1 MKCEACTTSEADPL
15 NDAHWQAGCIGCEA
29 RALASIGAHV
39 ESLDR
44 RALTPA
50 YHSALERLFGQ
61 RWEEG
66 HRLVKAW
73 HERIVSA
80 TVGAQVVEAVKQES
94 KAKKRKA

>member
-50 YHSALERLFGQ
+50 YRSALERLLQ
-61 RWEEG
+61 
-66 HRLVKAW
+66 H
-73 HERIVSA
+73 IVFDNFALGVIDRKS
-80 TVGAQVVEAVKQES
+80 VV
-94 KAKKRKA
+94 

>member
-1 MKCEACTTSEADPL
+1 MYVAVKGGEQAI
-15 NDAHWQAGCIGCEA
+15 DA
-29 RALASIGAHV
+29 AHRLGLIQQPHQV
-39 ESLDR
+39 R
-44 RALTPA
+44 
-50 YHSALERLFGQ
+50 SALERLFGQ